1 MKYLIRKAL
10 TLITTLFVVSLLC
23 FGAFS
28 IVPGDPAALILGTE
42 ASPERIAVLREQLG
56 LNKPLFSQYKD
67 WIVNLFSGNCGQSIK
82 YNMPVQNLIRDRL
95 SVTLILA
102 LMSIII
108 IILVSIPL
116 GVFAAKRKDTLL
128 GRIVN
133 SITMINL
140 SIPNFFLGILLI
152 WFFGMI
158 IKVFK
163 PGGYISYN
171 NNFFEFFKFM
181 IFPSIAIA
189 VPHIATVVKFLKAS
203 ILNEMK
209 KEYVRTAYSKG
220 STRNRVLY
228 SHVLKNSLISVVT
241 LLGMIIAEIFS
252 GSIIMEQVYGIPGI
266 GRLLISSITARD
278 FPVVETL
285 VIYIAFVVVV
295 INTIVDIILQFVNPQ
310 ISIK

>member
-1 MKYLIRKAL
+1 MKYLIRKIL
-10 TLITTLFVVSLLC
+10 TFITTLFVVSLLC

-28 IVPGDPAALILGTE
+28 VVPGDPASLILGTE

-67 WIVNLFSGNCGQSIK
+67 WVLNLFSGNCGQSIK
-82 YNMPVQNLIRDRL
+82 YNMPVQNIIRDRL
-95 SVTLILA
+95 PVTLILS
-102 LMSIII
+102 LMVIII
-108 IILVSIPL
+108 IILVSIPI
-116 GVFAAKRKDTLL
+116 GVYAAKKKDSLS
-128 GRIVN
+128 GKFVN
-133 SITMINL
+133 ALTMINL
-140 SIPNFFLGILLI
+140 SVPNFFLGIMFI

-158 IKVFK
+158 LKFFT
-163 PGGYISYN
+163 PGGYISYAD
-171 NNFFEFFKFM
+171 NFLEFLKFM
-181 IFPSIAIA
+181 IFPAIAIA
-189 VPHIATVVKFLKAS
+189 IPHIATVVKFLKSS

-220 STRNRVLY
+220 NTKNSVLY

-266 GRLLISSITARD
+266 GRLIISSIPARD

-285 VIYIAFVVVV
+285 VIYIAFVVVI
-295 INTIVDIILQFVNPQ
+295 INAIVDLVLQFINPQ
-310 ISIK
+310 VSIK